1 MEAKTI
7 EGYISQYDRIFVLEN
22 IDCTSESF
30 FRLISLQTERKIL
43 TLVLGQRLDKTD
55 VFRLKKYKIDIQLI
69 SSEEYCFIKNLYYMY
84 EFSECIHVLTDNIQ
98 YGSLVNYVTNGLLTK
113 EEALNAFLK

>member
-1 MEAKTI
+1 
-7 EGYISQYDRIFVLEN
+7 
-22 IDCTSESF
+22 
-30 FRLISLQTERKIL
+30 
-43 TLVLGQRLDKTD
+43 
-55 VFRLKKYKIDIQLI
+55 
-69 SSEEYCFIKNLYYMY
+69 MY